1 MLLRTSRL
9 MVINAFVLALFVAFL
24 APNAQA
30 NSNSRAS
37 SLGHCGDHTGATTGL
52 YRTLS
57 EVQGTG
63 QQSPL
68 KGKLVVVEGVVT
80 HALQKEYKGFWLQQT
95 NKNQARGVF
104 VYHTK
109 NKVSAGQTVRLLG
122 RVAEYQTL
130 TEIKNVSALQVCKAA
145 NPSDI
150 PQAVELTLPV
160 ASLQQL
166 EQLEGMLIKLS
177 QPLIVS
183 DLFGAGYGLGNYGQ
197 FAVSSKLHY
206 QPTELHTADY
216 VIAHNLLAEKAKDYL
231 LIDDGSAKPY
241 PSYIPFPN
249 AKGFSANNSI
259 RIGDRLNTTAGNVIE
274 GVLHA
279 YKQHYILIPRLDLKR
294 HSLAIKSADW
304 PKKPVIDARSNIVI
318 ASMNLGNYFNGFNGS
333 SGKGFPTSRGAKT
346 YAGFVMQQQK
356 IVAALSAINADIIAL
371 MELEN
376 DGHQAGSAIADLT
389 AALNS
394 ALASGQPSSKIQNPY
409 QYIIPK
415 KSPNKSPLGHS
426 AISVGL
432 LYRSDKVKPMDDAQ
446 VLSAKTANFND
457 TLNRPSLI
465 QTFSFN
471 DQPITIAVN
480 HFKSKGKRCRQKG
493 TLSQR
498 DKIQGHCNQ
507 VRTQAAKA
515 LAQFLKT
522 KVNNQQPI
530 LIVGDLNSY
539 SQEDPLLALYQAGYI
554 NVKQPRQFSYSY
566 QGYLG
571 NLDHALVNSALLPKV
586 RSVDAWHINSV
597 EDVLL
602 DYNTKAN
609 GHTHPSQDHYGE
621 PNEKRSSDHDPIII
635 GLEL

>member
-1 MLLRTSRL
+1 MLLRSSRL
-9 MVINAFVLALFVAFL
+9 IIINACVLAFISGLLGVFL
-24 APNAQA
+24 ASNAQA
-30 NSNSRAS
+30 KSNSLAS

-57 EVQGTG
+57 EVQGSG

-68 KGKLVVVEGVVT
+68 KGKMVVVEGIVT
-80 HALQKEYKGFWLQQT
+80 HALQKGYKGFWLQQ
-95 NKNQARGVF
+95 NQSHGLF
-104 VYHTK
+104 IYHTK
-109 NKVSAGQTVRLLG
+109 NQVKAGQTVRLRGL
-122 RVAEYQTL
+122 VAEYQNL
-130 TEIKNVSALQVCKAA
+130 TEIKNVSALRICKKA
-145 NPSDI
+145 NPADI
-150 PQAVELTLPV
+150 PKPVALTLPLN
-160 ASLQQL
+160 SMQQL
-166 EQLEGMLIKLS
+166 EQLEGMLVKLT

-216 VIAHNLLAEKAKDYL
+216 VVAHNLQAEKAKDYL
-231 LIDDGSAKPY
+231 LVDDGDSKPF
-241 PSYIPFPN
+241 PRFIPFPN
-249 AKGFSANNSI
+249 SAGFSASNAI
-259 RIGDRLNTTAGNVIE
+259 RIGDRLNTQPDDALV

-279 YKQHYILIPRLDLKR
+279 YKQHYILIPTLDLKR
-294 HSLAIKSADW
+294 HSLPIKAASWA
-304 PKKPVIDARSNIVI
+304 KKPFVDARSNLVV
-318 ASMNLGNYFNGFNGS
+318 ASMNLGNYFNG
-333 SGKGFPTSRGAKT
+333 KFPSSRGAKT
-346 YAGFVMQQQK
+346 YKGFVMQRQK
-356 IVAALSAINADIIAL
+356 IVAALSAINADVIAV

-376 DGHQAGSAIADLT
+376 DGHQADSAIADLT
-389 AALNS
+389 AALNRS
-394 ALASGQPSSKIQNPY
+394 ISNNESHRHEKKPY

-415 KSPNKSPLGHS
+415 QSPLGRS
-426 AISVGL
+426 TISVGI
-432 LYRSDKVKPMDDAQ
+432 LYRSATVKPVGDVR
-446 VLSAKTANFND
+446 VLNAKTANFND
-457 TLNRPSLI
+457 KLNRPSLI
-465 QTFSFN
+465 QTFSIN
-471 DQPITIAVN
+471 DKAITIAVN
-480 HFKSKGKRCRQKG
+480 HFKSKGRPCRQTG

-498 DKIQGHCNQ
+498 EKIQGHCNQ

-539 SQEDPLLALYQAGYI
+539 SQEDPLLALYQAGYT